1 MEQQLEANSTL
12 SHYRIVSKLGA
23 GGMGEVYL
31 AQDTKLDRK
40 VALKVLPADVAAD
53 RMRMRRF
60 VQEAKAASALNHPNI
75 ITIHEIEQLDS
86 LNFIAT
92 EFIDGETLRQRM
104 RRAPMKPGEVIEV
117 VIQCA
122 SALSAAHA
130 TGIVHRD
137 IKPENIMIRLD
148 GIVKVLDFGLAKLIE
163 TRQVGI
169 DAEAPTSFKTDP
181 GTVVGTAIYMSPEQ
195 ARGAEMDARTDIF
208 SLGVLIYEMVA
219 GRLPFEGSS
228 TNEIMASILND
239 REATPLARYT
249 SEVPAELQR
258 IVAKALRKNRD
269 ERYQTTK
276 DLLLDLQSLKHE
288 LEFERKFERSA
299 PPNPKS
305 AALMRE
311 HSANQTVADS
321 VARPTVTARGVTSA
335 LRLNLSRTAIP
346 VALILI
352 IGVAIAM
359 YFYFSRSRQGPINSI
374 AVLPFVNAS
383 GNSDLEYLSDGITD
397 SLIYSLSQVPNLSVK
412 ARSSVFRYKG
422 KDVEPQQVGNELSVQ
437 AVLNGRV
444 IQLGDQLTISLGLVD
459 ARTGNQVWGEQ
470 YNRKL
475 ADLVA
480 LQGEIARD
488 VSSELRVRLSSAE
501 AQKVARNYTSN
512 TQAYQLYL
520 KGRYQIVK
528 MKPTEVE
535 AGISYFRRAIEVDP
549 LYALAYVGLA
559 DAYRAQVLS
568 SGEKPA
574 SDFFAQAK
582 AAAKKAIEIDD
593 ALAEA
598 HGTLGFIIFWSD
610 WDWYAAEK
618 ECKRALELSP
628 NVAEAHVSY
637 AHVLL
642 ITGRTL
648 ESLAEMKRARELEP
662 INSRLQALEAQFLL
676 YAEKKDE
683 ALVSLKNSFELDPN
697 FWFSHNFAAAAY
709 TDKEMYAEACVEAR
723 KAHELSQSSTLPP
736 AYLGYALAKSG
747 KRKEA
752 LAVLDEVLRLSHER
766 YVPPYHIALI
776 YAGLGD
782 KDETMNWLERGY
794 EQRDPK
800 MVFLKVEPKWHE
812 LRDDPRFQALMKKV
826 GLP

>member
-1 MEQQLEANSTL
+1 MDQELEVNSTL

-40 VALKVLPADVAAD
+40 VALKVLPGDVATD
-53 RMRMRRF
+53 RTRMRRF

-104 RRAPMKPGEVIEV
+104 RRAPMKLGDVLDV

-137 IKPENIMIRLD
+137 IKPENIMIRHD
-148 GIVKVLDFGLAKLIE
+148 GIVKVLDFGLAKLTE
-163 TRQVGI
+163 PRQVGI

-195 ARGAEMDARTDIF
+195 ARGTEMDARTDIF

-219 GRLPFEGSS
+219 GRLPFEGSN
-228 TNEIMASILND
+228 TNEIMASILSD

-258 IVAKALRKNRD
+258 IVAKALRKNRN

-288 LEFERKFERSA
+288 LAFEREFERSVS
-299 PPNPKS
+299 PNS
-305 AALMRE
+305 AARMQE
-311 HSANQTVADS
+311 HSANQTVGDS
-321 VARPTVTARGVTSA
+321 LARPTVTTSA
-335 LRLNLSRTAIP
+335 LRLNLGRAAIP

-352 IGVAIAM
+352 VGVAIGM
-359 YFYFSRSRQGPINSI
+359 YFYFSRARQGPINSI

-444 IQLGDQLTISLGLVD
+444 IQRGDQLTISLGLVD

-475 ADLVA
+475 ADLVS

-512 TQAYQLYL
+512 TEAYQLYL
-520 KGRYQIVK
+520 KGRYHIVK

-535 AGISYFRRAIEVDP
+535 AGISSFRRAIEIDP
-549 LYALAYVGLA
+549 SYALAYVGLA

-574 SDFFAQAK
+574 TEFFPQAK

-593 ALAEA
+593 TLAEA
-598 HGTLGFIIFWSD
+598 HGALGFIIFWSD
-610 WDWYAAEK
+610 WDWNAAEK
-618 ECKRALELSP
+618 ECKRALELGP
-628 NVAEAHVSY
+628 NVAEAHVAY

-662 INSRLQALEAQFLL
+662 VNLRRQALEAQFLL

-697 FWFSHNFAAAAY
+697 FWFSHTFAAAAY
-709 TDKEMYAEACVEAR
+709 IDKEMYAEACVEAR
-723 KAHELSQSSTLPP
+723 KARELSGSSTLPS
-736 AYLGYALAKSG
+736 AYLGYALAKWG

-752 LAVLDEVLRLSHER
+752 QAVLDEILRLSHER

-782 KDETMNWLERGY
+782 HDETMNWLERGY

-800 MVFLKVEPKWHE
+800 MVFLKVEPKWRE